1 MERSAQSIMF
11 ANGYRVFGGT
21 TAEWAAHDDPLY
33 YRELGIEYTDDGRVL
48 MKAGVKTAD
57 DSPTPWS
64 QLPYVYGKQGD
75 KGDTGPVGSSPD
87 FEWDGTSIRFKKPDG
102 TWGVWVDLKG
112 PKGDKGDPSEIAGSA
127 YLILDDKAYTD
138 EEVRDAVEALDLPD
152 GTICSVWFG
161 EPDEDGGSGGTVL
174 PTSVQIEEEVHW
186 GRAYLGSDSAN
197 LGTVSNK
204 WIPLPLSD
212 IASSFPNASI
222 GTIVPL
228 NSDGKTFTMP
238 RDGIIVATSLMQRTG
253 VNATAG
259 YISTGILLNGAIQQP
274 STWKMLGAGTGG
286 RVLATGV
293 LPVRKGD
300 TIAAGGYA
308 SVPSTINYTGLFFSY
323 LTGELTAK
331 FSGDGGPPGAGIK
344 RGSVDAY
351 HNVTFGGSDGRRA
364 IFWGETEAD
373 EAYILCDGGSDGFGG
388 TLPDLRD
395 RMILGASDARPA
407 GTIGGSTEIDL
418 SGLAVGETTLTI
430 QSMPS
435 HPHNYRMIDY
445 NVANGYYQGD
455 PQSANKIGYSSQN
468 TAAAGGSQPHTH
480 ALSGTTAQGS
490 NLPPFYSLAFVVYV
504 GESA

>member
-1 MERSAQSIMF
+1 MSVTKIPLPDSLTTELEADV
-11 ANGYRVFGGT
+11 YRAVKAVQDATPENLTTEIEQQVYRAIVAAGGT
-21 TAEWAAHDDPLY
+21 
-33 YRELGIEYTDDGRVL
+33 GGGGGGGGGG
-48 MKAGVKTAD
+48 GV
-57 DSPTPWS
+57 
-64 QLPYVYGKQGD
+64 
-75 KGDTGPVGSSPD
+75 
-87 FEWDGTSIRFKKPDG
+87 
-102 TWGVWVDLKG
+102 
-112 PKGDKGDPSEIAGSA
+112 
-127 YLILDDKAYTD
+127 
-138 EEVRDAVEALDLPD
+138 
-152 GTICSVWFG
+152 
-161 EPDEDGGSGGTVL
+161 VL

-186 GRAYLGSDSAN
+186 GRAYLGSDSSK

-259 YISTGILLNGAIQQP
+259 YISTGILLNGATRQP

-331 FSGDGGPPGAGIK
+331 FSGDGGPAGAGIK

-395 RMILGASDARPA
+395 RMILGVSDTRPA
-407 GTIGGSTEIDL
+407 GATGGTAAIFLTGL
-418 SGLAVGETTLTI
+418 SIGETTLTREQI
-430 QSMPS
+430 PA
-435 HPHNYRMIDY
+435 HAHGYRMIDY
-445 NVANGYYQGD
+445 NASNGYYQAD
-455 PQSANKIGYSSQN
+455 PQSANKIGYSSQHT
-468 TAAAGGSQPHTH
+468 TAVGGSKGHTH
-480 ALSGTTAQGS
+480 GWAGHTGAES
-490 NLPPFYSLAFVVYV
+490 NLPPFYALAFVCYV
-504 GESA
+504 GK